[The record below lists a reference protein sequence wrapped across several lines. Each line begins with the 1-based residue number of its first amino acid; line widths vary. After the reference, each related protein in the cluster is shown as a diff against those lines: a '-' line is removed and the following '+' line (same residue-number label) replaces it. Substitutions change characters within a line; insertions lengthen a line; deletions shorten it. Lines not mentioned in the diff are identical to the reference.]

1 MFFVGLLNH
10 RIRRLGL
17 AFVRCAPMGASL
29 NCAQPR
35 QKEGRWGYQGSS
47 VQLAENVRFLG
58 DLMVIYWWFM
68 AMNFMV
74 IFCGDEFYGDS
85 MGFSGDVFL
94 IGNGVII

>member
-1 MFFVGLLNH
+1 
-10 RIRRLGL
+10 
-17 AFVRCAPMGASL
+17 
-29 NCAQPR
+29 
-35 QKEGRWGYQGSS
+35 
-47 VQLAENVRFLG
+47 
-58 DLMVIYWWFM
+58 M